1 MYDWNEAVRSLNVGL
16 PDDIARLKAAGY
28 YQEAIARIDRLLAED
43 WTKTQNGPASNGIA
57 PPEGYVP
64 PENPTPHGVDALRE
78 ALTVQKEI
86 MRRLPGEY
94 CWTEAEAI
102 ARMQER
108 VKDFTAEEFKKLD
121 WEGRMD
127 WRFVEGEKRYQARFA
142 ETLLATHAD
151 LAARKL
157 TPDAPNNKNE
167 ERHRLHEKMEREGGA
182 SADIT
187 LRTSIRMSDEAF
199 AAALEKAKAEG
210 RDAVHVRAWLALPA
224 ACPSQSHI
232 TLDGFTETPGHIAAE
247 DAPQRTVCW
256 EADLT
261 ENRTFG
267 AEYSYRETAVYAD
280 PLSFTPDPEQ
290 YDTNVATIPGSTQ
303 RVEYAIRMP
312 GADGGSVWL
321 PIDSKFPGDTYAHLQ
336 DAYASGDAQ
345 AVEDARH
352 ALELVLRSEARDI
365 REKYVEPP
373 YTTAFGILFLP
384 FEGLYAEVVNAG
396 LLEVLQRDYQVNVAG
411 PSTMAALL
419 NSLQMGFKTLAIQ
432 KRSGEVW
439 QLLGAVKTEF
449 DKFGQGLAKM
459 QQRLRQTDEE
469 LDQLIGVRSRAI
481 SRKLRS
487 VQSLDEASAS
497 ALLEIDDMNELPKA
511 LSETSETSGKVGE
524 Y

>member
-108 VKDFTAEEFKKLD
+108 VRDFTAEEFKKLD

-167 ERHRLHEKMEREGGA
+167 ERHRLHEKMEREGSA

-187 LRTSIRMSDEAF
+187 LRTSIRMSDEASPPRW
-199 AAALEKAKAEG
+199 KRRKRG
-210 RDAVHVRAWLALPA
+210 QRRVHVRAWLALPA
-224 ACPSQSHI
+224 AARPRAISRWTASPRRPAYRRR
-232 TLDGFTETPGHIAAE
+232 GR
-247 DAPQRTVCW
+247 APAHRLLGGRPDR
-256 EADLT
+256 EPHL
-261 ENRTFG
+261 R

-280 PLSFTPDPEQ
+280 PLSFTPDAEQ
-290 YDTNVATIPGSTQ
+290 PDFYTGEEAPHIVFTPYLRAL
-303 RVEYAIRMP
+303 A
-312 GADGGSVWL
+312 
-321 PIDSKFPGDTYAHLQ
+321 
-336 DAYASGDAQ
+336 AQ
-345 AVEDARH
+345 LTE
-352 ALELVLRSEARDI
+352 
-365 REKYVEPP
+365 
-373 YTTAFGILFLP
+373 GI
-384 FEGLYAEVVNAG
+384 
-396 LLEVLQRDYQVNVAG
+396 
-411 PSTMAALL
+411 T
-419 NSLQMGFKTLAIQ
+419 
-432 KRSGEVW
+432 
-439 QLLGAVKTEF
+439 
-449 DKFGQGLAKM
+449 
-459 QQRLRQTDEE
+459 
-469 LDQLIGVRSRAI
+469 SR
-481 SRKLRS
+481 RRRR
-487 VQSLDEASAS
+487 SAS
-497 ALLEIDDMNELPKA
+497 TIMSP
-511 LSETSETSGKVGE
+511 
-524 Y
+524 